1 MHLNP
6 SASQSQ
12 TKHAHWEASRRLRT
26 VGYML
31 HLGGK
36 GEEGWGWDVGGGG
49 RAVFLCGVGLHKC
62 TYNSFIFV
70 IYGTHIPVYDM
81 NTDQSINCTTSFP
94 CNWGVVV

>member
-12 TKHAHWEASRRLRT
+12 TIKACTLGSQPSPADSYI
-26 VGYML
+26 YML

-36 GEEGWGWDVGGGG
+36 EGGGG
-49 RAVFLCGVGLHKC
+49 GGAVFLCGVGPHKC
-62 TYNSFIFV
+62 TYKSFIFV
-70 IYGTHIPVYDM
+70 IYGIHIPLYDM

-94 CNWGVVV
+94 CNWAVVV

>member
-12 TKHAHWEASRRLRT
+12 TIKACTLGSQPSPADSY
-26 VGYML
+26 VYML

-36 GEEGWGWDVGGGG
+36 GERLEG
-49 RAVFLCGVGLHKC
+49 AVFLCGVGLHKC
-62 TYNSFIFV
+62 TYKSFIFV
-70 IYGTHIPVYDM
+70 IYGTHIPLYDI

-94 CNWGVVV
+94 YNWAVVA